1 MVNLG
6 LAYMLG
12 FAVTVIPPVVGLII
26 VAIRGQGRA
35 KSLGLIGFGLAAV
48 FGVITQS
55 VSFLMPR
62 IMNTVGM
69 ASYGIFSSLWSI
81 VVLLL
86 NLVEMIILA
95 LAIVV
100 TTRPVAQPPQAAAV
114 PYGYNQ
120 PPTSG

>member
-1 MVNLG
+1 MLNFG
-6 LAYMLG
+6 AYVLG
-12 FAVTVIPPVVGLII
+12 FGVTVIPPVVGLII

-48 FGVITQS
+48 FGIITQA

-62 IMNTVGM
+62 IMNTVAM
-69 ASYGIFSSLWSI
+69 ASYGIFTSLWSI
-81 VVLLL
+81 VVLLMH
-86 NLVEMIILA
+86 LVEMIILA

-100 TTRPVAQPPQAAAV
+100 TTRPAVQPPQPAAV

-120 PPTSG
+120 PPASG